1 MNGKKQRSKAITWGN
16 SMNDYQNKKP
26 PLGLM
31 PRVVYDERCN
41 SERIEQILRAMA
53 RYSDAQ
59 MAIPMEWIKEI
70 AERLQENYGVEVSF
84 EDNDG

>member
-1 MNGKKQRSKAITWGN
+1 MS
-16 SMNDYQNKKP
+16 DYQNKRP

-59 MAIPMEWIKEI
+59 MAVPMEWIKEI
-70 AERLQENYGVEVSF
+70 AERLKENYGVEVSF
-84 EDNDG
+84 ENNLPG

>member
-1 MNGKKQRSKAITWGN
+1 MNGKRQRSKVITWGN
-16 SMNDYQNKKP
+16 SMSDFKKP
-26 PLGLM
+26 PFGLM

-41 SERIEQILRAMA
+41 SERIELILRAMA

-59 MAIPMEWIKEI
+59 MAVPMEWIKEI